1 VPSQK
6 PFRTSF
12 TLPDAM
18 PAPIDANSDPMS
30 VQKTPRCIFLLYAA
44 LTEGLQNPTKFNFRN
59 FEIEKSR
66 IFEVQRRFSQNQT
79 ILRK

>member
-18 PAPIDANSDPMS
+18 SAPIDENSDPMS

-44 LTEGLQNPTKFNFRN
+44 LTEGRQNPTK
-59 FEIEKSR
+59 I
-66 IFEVQRRFSQNQT
+66 
-79 ILRK
+79 